1 MIFWVKITQLPMT
14 YLIYLL
20 IFFMLSRIL
29 CMIVP
34 ISKIG
39 CSLSGMFQ
47 NLTLPWTILSIVASY
62 RELCQ
67 HFLILALR
75 NTWVSTIPWYY
86 AEILISLIPSIAR
99 KKTYTHTHMEWYF
112 WPQAILN
119 FDSNLLVKC
128 HLCSCLC
135 HHVKNEEALNCSM
148 LI

>member
-1 MIFWVKITQLPMT
+1 
-14 YLIYLL
+14 
-20 IFFMLSRIL
+20 MLSRIL

-67 HFLILALR
+67 HFLIVALR

-99 KKTYTHTHMEWYF
+99 KKTHTHTWNGTSSHKQSLTLIPICWSNVIFFLVCAIMWKMKRHWIVASWYEKIHKVYLQENYRDAERVME
-112 WPQAILN
+112 
-119 FDSNLLVKC
+119 
-128 HLCSCLC
+128 
-135 HHVKNEEALNCSM
+135 
-148 LI
+148 

>member
-99 KKTYTHTHMEWYF
+99 KKTYTRTHGMVLLATSN
-112 WPQAILN
+112 PQLWFQSAGQMSSL
-119 FDSNLLVKC
+119 FLSVP
-128 HLCSCLC
+128 SCEKWRGTEL
-135 HHVKNEEALNCSM
+135 
-148 LI
+148 